1 MIEKTVAEEAFKSAE
16 KDLKRKEIERF
27 KEVVKVTLEKLEL
40 KKKEK
45 QAIDREIQV
54 LKRDIA
60 DLKAGRLDKIAE
72 RQAKDKEAEEI
83 SVFRVTEIIREKP
96 YPVPYPSYPQ
106 TPWYTPWDIT
116 WSAGATS
123 DILQSYAVS
132 TCTPVKGPIDL
143 ISDNV
148 SVSLGLSTDA
158 KSYNGVTKINASEA
172 KFNTPGTYVLCD
184 GTIKNI

>member
-1 MIEKTVAEEAFKSAE
+1 MIEKTVAEKAFKSAE
-16 KDLKRKEIERF
+16 RDLKRKEIERF

-40 KKKEK
+40 KKKAR
-45 QAIDREIQV
+45 QSIDREIQI

-123 DILQSYAVS
+123 DVLQSCDSSIDALSSLDTSYQDAGKVS
-132 TCTPVKGPIDL
+132 YG
-143 ISDNV
+143 S
-148 SVSLGLSTDA
+148 SLDT

-172 KFNTPGTYVLCD
+172 KFNTPGTYVLGD